1 MFPLVDMV
9 LCQSRTFIARPVPIS
24 FVGDA
29 QGSMNADRVHGF
41 CEGMAVTVGI
51 AALGFIV
58 MKEVD
63 AFCTGRRLRHSLDS
77 FSAQI
82 GSVPAIVRRDHDNR
96 NISDFHITSDTP
108 LSQTQLA
115 ELIAQAMLFPSE
127 ETGENNETGDEE
139 AMSGGLD
146 D

>member
-1 MFPLVDMV
+1 
-9 LCQSRTFIARPVPIS
+9 
-24 FVGDA
+24 
-29 QGSMNADRVHGF
+29 MNADRVHGF

-63 AFCTGRRLRHSLDS
+63 AFCKRHAADRQLRHSLDS

-82 GSVPAIVRRDHDNR
+82 GSVPAIIRRDHDNR

-108 LSQTQLA
+108 LNQTQLA
-115 ELIAQAMLFPSE
+115 ELIAQAMQFPSE
-127 ETGENNETGDEE
+127 ETGESNETGDEE
-139 AMSGGLD
+139 ALSWGLD
-146 D
+146 G

>member
-1 MFPLVDMV
+1 M
-9 LCQSRTFIARPVPIS
+9 PIS

-108 LSQTQLA
+108 LNQTQLA

>member
-1 MFPLVDMV
+1 MFPLDDMV
-9 LCQSRTFIARPVPIS
+9 LCQSRTFFARPVPIS

-127 ETGENNETGDEE
+127 ETGENNETGNEE
-139 AMSGGLD
+139 ALSGGLD

>member
-1 MFPLVDMV
+1 
-9 LCQSRTFIARPVPIS
+9 
-24 FVGDA
+24 
-29 QGSMNADRVHGF
+29 MNADRVHGF

-127 ETGENNETGDEE
+127 ETGENNETGNEE
-139 AMSGGLD
+139 ALSGGLD

>member
-1 MFPLVDMV
+1 
-9 LCQSRTFIARPVPIS
+9 
-24 FVGDA
+24 
-29 QGSMNADRVHGF
+29 MNADRVHGF

>member
-1 MFPLVDMV
+1 
-9 LCQSRTFIARPVPIS
+9 VPIS

-63 AFCTGRRLRHSLDS
+63 AFCKRHAADRQLRHSLDS

-82 GSVPAIVRRDHDNR
+82 GSVPAIIRRDHDNR

-108 LSQTQLA
+108 LNQTQLA
-115 ELIAQAMLFPSE
+115 ELIAQAMQFPSE
-127 ETGENNETGDEE
+127 ETGESNETGDEE
-139 AMSGGLD
+139 ALSWGLD
-146 D
+146 G